1 MEPLDED
8 IQRRSREYAEQHALR
23 YERRLGFGK
32 DGTVWSTHR
41 QTAVKV
47 FGRQDPLRREAAAYQ
62 RLAERGVLDVRGH
75 AVPQVMI
82 VDTTLLVIEMTI
94 VMPPFVLDFASAF
107 LDDEA
112 PIYPDDVL
120 AEWVEGKRDEFGV
133 HWPRASLVLASLRGL
148 GIHMTDVHL
157 GNIGFRIEEP

>member
-8 IQRRSREYAEQHALR
+8 IQRRSREYAERHALR

-32 DGTVWSTHR
+32 DGTVWSTNR

-47 FGRQDPLRREAAAYQ
+47 FGREEPFRREAAAYG
-62 RLAERGVLDVRGH
+62 RLAERGVLDVHGH
-75 AVPQVMI
+75 AVPQVER
-82 VDTTLLVIEMTI
+82 VDKNLLVIEMTI

-112 PIYPDDVL
+112 PIFPDDVL
-120 AEWVEGKRDEFGV
+120 AEWVDDKREEFGTN
-133 HWPRASLVLASLRGL
+133 WPKASAVLAALRGL
-148 GIHMTDVHL
+148 GIQLTDVHP
-157 GNIGFRIEEP
+157 GNIGFPGE